1 MSAAQAY
8 EVELTTPKFY
18 RKVHEAIREVPF
30 KIRQGP
36 VIVSV
41 GSSTAWNYR
50 LAHPSR
56 EAVSIFR
63 SLSNTVEEK
72 VLFKIYRSSQGL
84 TREELENLGN
94 TPDCVSL
101 EQNEILFVKGDVWM
115 DIVVPSRGSF
125 VWQGNSGNAMGFDM
139 LSPAL
144 FPFVDI

>member
-1 MSAAQAY
+1 MSAAQVY
-8 EVELTTPKFY
+8 EVELTTREFD
-18 RKVHEAIREVPF
+18 RKVNEAIREVPF

-41 GSSTAWNYR
+41 GSSTAWTHR

-84 TREELENLGN
+84 TREELEDLGN
-94 TPDCVSL
+94 PPDCVSL

-115 DIVVPSRGSF
+115 DIDVPKRGSF

-139 LSPAL
+139 LSPAV

>member
-1 MSAAQAY
+1 MSAAQVC
-8 EVELTTPKFY
+8 EVELTSPKFD

-30 KIRQGP
+30 EIRQGP

-41 GSSTAWNYR
+41 ESSTAWTYR

-56 EAVSIFR
+56 GAVSIFR

-84 TREELENLGN
+84 TREELEILGN

-101 EQNEILFVKGDVWM
+101 ERNKILFVKGDVWM
-115 DIVVPSRGSF
+115 DIVIPDKGSF
-125 VWQGNSGNAMGFDM
+125 VWQGNGGNAMGIDI
-139 LSPAL
+139 LSPAC
-144 FPFVDI
+144 FPFIDI